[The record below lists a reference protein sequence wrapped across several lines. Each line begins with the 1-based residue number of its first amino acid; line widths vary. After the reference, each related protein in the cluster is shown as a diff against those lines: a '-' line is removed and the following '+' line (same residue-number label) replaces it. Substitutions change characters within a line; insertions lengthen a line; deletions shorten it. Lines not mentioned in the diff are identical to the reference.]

1 MARTSTPRKTAKAAP
16 AVGMNAEIKPA
27 PVQASAA
34 ARPTRTTSPT
44 TEQIR
49 VRAFEIYQARCR
61 TGKPGDAASDWAQAE
76 RELSGPVGR

>member
-16 AVGMNAEIKPA
+16 VVGLNAEIKPA
-27 PVQASAA
+27 PVQANAA
-34 ARPTRTTSPT
+34 ARPTRPTS
-44 TEQIR
+44 EQIR

-61 TGKPGDAASDWAQAE
+61 TGKPGDAMSDWAQAE